1 MTNILHYIIY
11 NIYSCID
18 LCGYSNATALTVNN
32 IVKALHGIGMR
43 KINDVLYIPDNK
55 RDELEREYPNVEQ
68 RIEATVRFWLLT
80 DPLASW
86 RRIIQQLDFWD
97 EHVNADQLR
106 HYAEELPGMFYPI
119 DYLRQGEI
127 KLIIISIYPCF
138 M

>member
-1 MTNILHYIIY
+1 
-11 NIYSCID
+11 
-18 LCGYSNATALTVNN
+18 
-32 IVKALHGIGMR
+32 MR

-97 EHVNADQLR
+97 KHVNADRIR

-119 DYLRQGEI
+119 DYLRLE
-127 KLIIISIYPCF
+127 K
-138 M
+138 